1 MNTILAIQQYLAAHN
16 TSIDTI
22 ILLILALLGLF
33 MIAYVIELDKAK
45 KLKEINKFKS
55 N

>member
-1 MNTILAIQQYLAAHN
+1 MNTILAIQQYLAGHN

-33 MIAYVIELDKAK
+33 MIAYIVELDKAK
-45 KLKEINKFKS
+45 KLKEINKYRD
-55 N
+55 

>member
-1 MNTILAIQQYLAAHN
+1 MNTILAIQQYLSAHN

-45 KLKEINKFKS
+45 KLKETNKYRG
-55 N
+55 